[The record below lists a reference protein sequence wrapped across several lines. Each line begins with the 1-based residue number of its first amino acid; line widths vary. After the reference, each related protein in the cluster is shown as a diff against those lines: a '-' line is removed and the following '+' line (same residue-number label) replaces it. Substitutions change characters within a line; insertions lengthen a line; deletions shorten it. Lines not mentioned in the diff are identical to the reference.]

1 MRYRRGFE
9 LGPIE
14 FLIIANLIVYVVVSI
29 RLQFLPYLGLQPAN
43 FLSAPWTLLTSMF
56 VHAPFP
62 IIWHILGN
70 MFTLYFFGNYLLE
83 LVREKNFFIVYL
95 GGGILGNILFMLL
108 AFLSP
113 VIATFPIDILRNI
126 LFVSPFSTVYGASGA
141 IFALGGALA
150 AMRPRLPVI
159 IFPIPV
165 PIPLWIAVIGGFLIM
180 SFVPFVAWEAHLGG
194 LLFGLLAGYIFR
206 RREGGRFSW

>member
-29 RLQFLPYLGLQPAN
+29 RIQFLQFLGLQPAS
-43 FLSAPWTLLTSMF
+43 FLNMPWTLLTSMF

-62 IIWHILGN
+62 EIWHIMGN

-83 LVREKNFFIVYL
+83 LVREKNFFIVYF
-95 GGGILGNILFMLL
+95 GGGILGGILYVLL
-108 AFLSP
+108 AP
-113 VIATFPIDILRNI
+113 
-126 LFVSPFSTVYGASGA
+126 PFSLAVGASGA
-141 IFALGGALA
+141 IFALGGALT

-165 PIPLWIAVIGGFLIM
+165 PIPLWIAVIGGVLIIFFV
-180 SFVPFVAWEAHLGG
+180 SFFSWEAHLGG
-194 LLFGLLAGYIFR
+194 MFFGLVAGYIFR